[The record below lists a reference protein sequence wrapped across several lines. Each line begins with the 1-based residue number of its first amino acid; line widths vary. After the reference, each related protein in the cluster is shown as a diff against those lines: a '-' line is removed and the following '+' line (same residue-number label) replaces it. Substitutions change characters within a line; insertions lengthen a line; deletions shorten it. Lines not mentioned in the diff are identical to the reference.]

1 MQFKASKVVCGSDLI
16 TAEAFATRFGVANTQ
31 RVQAASGIVETRVCS
46 IDEDCFDL
54 AAEALI
60 VTR

>member
-31 RVQAASGIVETRVCS
+31 RVQAASGIVETGLQHR
-46 IDEDCFDL
+46 
-54 AAEALI
+54 
-60 VTR
+60 